1 MNKTKTNLA
10 YSSLSL
16 ISLVIYAYLCY
27 LMVAICL
34 QYFPWQTDQHFL
46 LLKQDVVNTQPWQ
59 AAFKIHVI
67 SSSFVLIAGFTQFF
81 RVFRTRYP
89 RIHRWSGWLYLIT
102 ILGLSLPS
110 GLILAFSAA
119 GGLSTQI
126 SFVLLSSLWAITT
139 LSALY
144 FLLKKRWILHRD
156 WMIRS
161 FALSL
166 SALSLRTW
174 KIVLYQLQPYFDW
187 LTPIHIY
194 QLESWLGWV
203 VNLILAEII
212 ILRLHRRTRQK
223 NKSPKSI

>member
-81 RVFRTRYP
+81 RVFRKRYP
-89 RIHRWSGWLYLIT
+89 RIHRWSGWLYIIT

-126 SFVLLSSLWAITT
+126 SFVLLSLLWAITT
-139 LSALY
+139 ISALY
-144 FLLKKRWILHRD
+144 FILQKRWLLHRD

-174 KIVLYQLQPYFDW
+174 KIVLYELQPYFDW

-203 VNLILAEII
+203 VNLVLAEII

>member
-1 MNKTKTNLA
+1 MAKIKNNLPT
-10 YSSLSL
+10 
-16 ISLVIYAYLCY
+16 ISLGIVSLLVYAYLCY

-34 QYFPWQTDQHFL
+34 QYFPWNTEQHFL

-59 AAFKIHVI
+59 TAFKIHVI

-81 RVFRTRYP
+81 RVFRTRFP

-102 ILGLSLPS
+102 ILGFSLPS

-174 KIVLYQLQPYFDW
+174 KMGLYTLQPYFDW
-187 LTPIHIY
+187 LTPVHIY

-203 VNLILAEII
+203 VNLIIAEII
-212 ILRLHRRTRQK
+212 IFKLHLYKTEK
-223 NKSPKSI
+223 P

>member
-1 MNKTKTNLA
+1 MNKTKTTLA

-89 RIHRWSGWLYLIT
+89 QIHRWSGWLYLIT

-212 ILRLHRRTRQK
+212 IFRLHRRT
-223 NKSPKSI
+223 

>member
-89 RIHRWSGWLYLIT
+89 RIHRWSGWLYIIT

-110 GLILAFSAA
+110 GLILAFSVA

-174 KIVLYQLQPYFDW
+174 KIVLYELQPYFDW

-212 ILRLHRRTRQK
+212 IFGLHHRTRQK

>member
-1 MNKTKTNLA
+1 MNKTKTALA

-59 AAFKIHVI
+59 VAFKIHVI

-144 FLLKKRWILHRD
+144 FLLKKRWLLHRD

-174 KIVLYQLQPYFDW
+174 KIVLYELQPYFDG

-212 ILRLHRRTRQK
+212 IFRLHRRTRQK

>member
-1 MNKTKTNLA
+1 
-10 YSSLSL
+10 
-16 ISLVIYAYLCY
+16 
-27 LMVAICL
+27 MVAICI
-34 QYFPWQTDQHFL
+34 QYFPWRTDQHFL

-59 AAFKIHVI
+59 SAFKIHVVT
-67 SSSFVLIAGFTQFF
+67 SSLVLIAGFTQFF
-81 RVFRTRYP
+81 RIFHTRYP
-89 RIHRWSGWLYLIT
+89 KIHRVSGWLYLIT
-102 ILGLSLPS
+102 ILGFSLPS

-126 SFVLLSSLWAITT
+126 SFVLLSLLWAITT

-144 FLLKKRWILHRD
+144 FLLKKRWMLHRD

-174 KIVLYQLQPYFDW
+174 KMGLYTLQPYFDW

-194 QLESWLGWV
+194 QLESWLAWV
-203 VNLILAEII
+203 INLIIAEII
-212 ILRLHRRTRQK
+212 VIWLHLKSTRQQK
-223 NKSPKSI
+223 KP

>member
-1 MNKTKTNLA
+1 MNKTKTTLA
-10 YSSLSL
+10 YSSLNL

-34 QYFPWQTDQHFL
+34 QYFPWKTDQHFL

-174 KIVLYQLQPYFDW
+174 KIVLYELQPYFDW

-212 ILRLHRRTRQK
+212 IFGLHRRTRQK

>member
-1 MNKTKTNLA
+1 MAKTKWIISYRVFTTA
-10 YSSLSL
+10 SLM
-16 ISLVIYAYLCY
+16 IYAYLCY
-27 LMVAICL
+27 LMIAICL
-34 QYFPWQTDQHFL
+34 QYFPWNPEQHFL

-59 AAFKIHVI
+59 SAFKIHVI

-81 RVFRTRYP
+81 RIFRTHYP
-89 RIHRWSGWLYLIT
+89 RIHRWSGWLYLIC
-102 ILGLSLPS
+102 ILGFSLPS

-126 SFVLLSSLWAITT
+126 SFGLLSLLWAVTT
-139 LSALY
+139 LSAVY
-144 FLLKKRWILHRD
+144 FLLKKCWILHRD

-174 KIVLYQLQPYFDW
+174 KMGLYSLQPYFDW
-187 LTPIHIY
+187 LTPVHIY

-203 VNLILAEII
+203 VNLIIAEII
-212 ILRLHRRTRQK
+212 ILKLHLHKTAK
-223 NKSPKSI
+223 P